1 MSGDPSVKEPL
12 IFYSEE
18 MTDTKISL
26 LELHGI
32 QLRIKKNNFVTPTV
46 TTPAGEI
53 SETLMS
59 GALGDYYADKREY

>member
-1 MSGDPSVKEPL
+1 MSGDPSLKEPL

-32 QLRIKKNNFVTPTV
+32 QLRIRKNKYYYNSVNDDEDFQR
-46 TTPAGEI
+46 I
-53 SETLMS
+53 SRR
-59 GALGDYYADKREY
+59 K

>member
-1 MSGDPSVKEPL
+1 MSGDCTRQPL

-32 QLRIKKNNFVTPTV
+32 QLRIKKNKYSYTSVNDDEDF
-46 TTPAGEI
+46 
-53 SETLMS
+53 
-59 GALGDYYADKREY
+59 

>member
-1 MSGDPSVKEPL
+1 MSGDPSLKEPL

-32 QLRIKKNNFVTPTV
+32 QLRIKKNKYSYSSVNDDEDF
-46 TTPAGEI
+46 
-53 SETLMS
+53 
-59 GALGDYYADKREY
+59 

>member
-1 MSGDPSVKEPL
+1 MSGDCTKQPL

-32 QLRIKKNNFVTPTV
+32 TLRIRKNKYYSNSAINNEDFQR
-46 TTPAGEI
+46 I
-53 SETLMS
+53 SRR
-59 GALGDYYADKREY
+59 K